1 MGTKCSASNAEI
13 NGILRKKPEIRQM
26 QGNELVKWIRSIR
39 ITAVIFLRPYGLTW
53 LLDRI
58 SLLEWSWKNRR
69 VHRQP
74 HNFDAEVLI
83 ICAHFNQPE
92 WLKDC
97 VDSVIGQTFQNWSL
111 LIVDD
116 ASTMDVDQ
124 TLETCEQTDPR
135 IRVLRMTENQGA
147 YVARNSA
154 IQHSEGHWT
163 HVTFIDSDDVA
174 EPDWL
179 EHVLEVSQGLDG
191 WVRPL
196 LKRTDR
202 YLNGNKRLYFG
213 HCQSLF
219 SRGLWT
225 QLGGFQD
232 VRIAGDT
239 ELLFRAEKMR
249 EFEELSESR
258 AKKTSQKC
266 RVHENNA
273 SSTKARVRKEWL
285 ESRRREIST
294 AQNAEA
300 LFVEARTA
308 ALIRFHA

>member
-1 MGTKCSASNAEI
+1 MH
-13 NGILRKKPEIRQM
+13 
-26 QGNELVKWIRSIR
+26 GNERMRWLRSIR
-39 ITAVIFLRPYGLTW
+39 IAAVIFLRPYGLTW
-53 LLDRI
+53 LLDRM
-58 SLLEWSWKNRR
+58 SLLEWRWRNRR
-69 VHRQP
+69 NQRQP
-74 HNFDAEVLI
+74 RNFEAHVLI

-97 VDSVIGQTFQNWSL
+97 VESIIGQTFQDWSL
-111 LIVDD
+111 FIVDD
-116 ASTMDVDQ
+116 ASTMDIDEALIACDQ
-124 TLETCEQTDPR
+124 ADPR

-154 IQHSEGHWT
+154 IQYAEVHWT

-213 HCQSLF
+213 HCQTLF
-219 SRGLWT
+219 SKGLWT

-239 ELLFRAEKMR
+239 ELLFRAEKLR
-249 EFEELSESR
+249 DFEALAESR
-258 AKKTSQKC
+258 AEKTSQKC

-273 SSTKARVRKEWL
+273 SSTKARTRKEWL

-294 AQNAEA
+294 TQSAEG

-308 ALIRFHA
+308 ALTKLHA